1 MWSKF
6 VNIDARWFTA
16 VISCFIVLEIGIV
29 NGTISLTNMIP
40 ADWIP
45 YVTAWSK
52 AIVLVAATVN
62 GGQSIAAL
70 VSPWN
75 KQPPKAA

>member
-29 NGTISLTNMIP
+29 NGSPISLPTNMTVQ
-40 ADWIP
+40 AD
-45 YVTAWSK
+45 
-52 AIVLVAATVN
+52 
-62 GGQSIAAL
+62 
-70 VSPWN
+70 
-75 KQPPKAA
+75 